1 MALPVDNQES
11 LLQELDFN
19 RILGAPLSACVNAQ
33 EEAAQATLQ
42 YLNEVVF
49 TQAGDDDSSLEPV
62 TVSFYFESAGQ
73 VHRIVMPLLLIVPVP
88 YLQIDR
94 VDLTFQATVTES
106 HMNHD
111 TRKLSLKA
119 KYSAPGDSAEVSKET
134 KAEYMN
140 KRCIDIN
147 LSVTSADMPM
157 GISKLLEI
165 FNNQLVEVKPDEPE
179 VLPEPT
185 PAEKPKP
192 AELPTENKPATP
204 PASNE
209 EKHEPPAP
217 QPTTSTT
224 PKSDKEEK
232 KEEQKPEEP
241 KTEEVKQ
248 PEMKYNI
255 LLLGKI
261 TNAQKSDILNIV
273 SRYCRSSYKLSPSA
287 LNNIL
292 KAKKHTIP
300 VEDTPE
306 NVKTIIDA
314 LKQKKIAASAI
325 EV

>member
-62 TVSFYFESAGQ
+62 TVSFYFESGGQ
-73 VHRIVMPLLLIVPVP
+73 VHRIVMPLLLIMPVP

-106 HMNHD
+106 RMNHD

-119 KYSAPGDSAEVSKET
+119 KYSAPGDSAEVSNET

-185 PAEKPKP
+185 PTEKPKP
-192 AELPTENKPATP
+192 AEQPTENKPAVP

-209 EKHEPPAP
+209 KKPESSAP
-217 QPTTSTT
+217 HPTAPET
-224 PKSDKEEK
+224 PKPEKEEP
-232 KEEQKPEEP
+232 KPEEP

-273 SRYCRSSYKLSPSA
+273 SRYCRSGYKLSPSA

-300 VEDTPE
+300 VEDTQE

-314 LKQKKIAASAI
+314 LKQKKISASAV

>member
-106 HMNHD
+106 RMNHD

-165 FNNQLVEVKPDEPE
+165 FNNKLVEVKPDEPE

-192 AELPTENKPATP
+192 AEQCTDKKPTP
-204 PASNE
+204 PASKE
-209 EKHEPPAP
+209 EKPELPDPQSPA
-217 QPTTSTT
+217 STT
-224 PKSDKEEK
+224 PKSER
-232 KEEQKPEEP
+232 EEQKPQEP

-300 VEDTPE
+300 VEDTQE

-314 LKQKKIAASAI
+314 LKQKKIAASAV

>member
-106 HMNHD
+106 RMNHD

-192 AELPTENKPATP
+192 AEQPTENK
-204 PASNE
+204 
-209 EKHEPPAP
+209 
-217 QPTTSTT
+217 PTTSTT
-224 PKSDKEEK
+224 PKPEKEEK

-248 PEMKYNI
+248 PETKYNI

-273 SRYCRSSYKLSPSA
+273 SKYCRSGYKLSPSA

-300 VEDTPE
+300 VEDTQE

-314 LKQKKIAASAI
+314 LKQKKIAASAV

>member
-106 HMNHD
+106 RMNHD

-192 AELPTENKPATP
+192 TEQPTENKPA
-204 PASNE
+204 
-209 EKHEPPAP
+209 AP
-217 QPTTSTT
+217 TT
-224 PKSDKEEK
+224 PKPEKEEK

-287 LNNIL
+287 LNNIM

-300 VEDTPE
+300 VEDTQE

-314 LKQKKIAASAI
+314 LKQKKIAASAV

>member
-11 LLQELDFN
+11 LLQELEFN

-106 HMNHD
+106 RMNHD

-192 AELPTENKPATP
+192 AEQPTEKKPA
-204 PASNE
+204 
-209 EKHEPPAP
+209 
-217 QPTTSTT
+217 TSTT
-224 PKSDKEEK
+224 PKPEKEEK

-300 VEDTPE
+300 VEDTQE

-314 LKQKKIAASAI
+314 LKQKKIAASAV

>member
-11 LLQELDFN
+11 LLQEIDFN

-106 HMNHD
+106 RMNHD

-192 AELPTENKPATP
+192 TEQPTEKKPATP
-204 PASNE
+204 
-209 EKHEPPAP
+209 
-217 QPTTSTT
+217 TT
-224 PKSDKEEK
+224 PKPDKEEK

-261 TNAQKSDILNIV
+261 TNTQKSDILNIV

-300 VEDTPE
+300 VEDTQE

-314 LKQKKIAASAI
+314 LKQKKIAASAV

>member
-106 HMNHD
+106 RMNHD

-192 AELPTENKPATP
+192 AEQPTENKPATP
-204 PASNE
+204 
-209 EKHEPPAP
+209 
-217 QPTTSTT
+217 TT
-224 PKSDKEEK
+224 PNPEKEEK

-287 LNNIL
+287 LNNIM

-300 VEDTPE
+300 VEDTQE

-314 LKQKKIAASAI
+314 LKQKKIAASAV

>member
-11 LLQELDFN
+11 LLQEIDFN

-106 HMNHD
+106 RMNHD

-119 KYSAPGDSAEVSKET
+119 KYSAPDDSAEVSKET

-192 AELPTENKPATP
+192 AEQPTEKKPATP
-204 PASNE
+204 
-209 EKHEPPAP
+209 
-217 QPTTSTT
+217 TT
-224 PKSDKEEK
+224 PKPEKEEK

-300 VEDTPE
+300 VEDTQE

>member
-49 TQAGDDDSSLEPV
+49 TQTGDDDSSLEPV

-106 HMNHD
+106 RMNHD
-111 TRKLSLKA
+111 KRKLSLKA

-179 VLPEPT
+179 VLPEPK

-192 AELPTENKPATP
+192 TEQPTENKPATP
-204 PASNE
+204 
-209 EKHEPPAP
+209 
-217 QPTTSTT
+217 TT
-224 PKSDKEEK
+224 PKPEKEEK

-300 VEDTPE
+300 VEDTQE

-314 LKQKKIAASAI
+314 LKQKKIAASAV

>member
-106 HMNHD
+106 RMNHD

-192 AELPTENKPATP
+192 AEQPTENKPTTP
-204 PASNE
+204 
-209 EKHEPPAP
+209 
-217 QPTTSTT
+217 TT
-224 PKSDKEEK
+224 PKPEKEEK

-248 PEMKYNI
+248 PETKYNI

-300 VEDTPE
+300 VEDTQE
-306 NVKTIIDA
+306 NVKAIIDA
-314 LKQKKIAASAI
+314 LKQKKIAASAV

>member
-192 AELPTENKPATP
+192 TEQPTENKPATP
-204 PASNE
+204 
-209 EKHEPPAP
+209 
-217 QPTTSTT
+217 TTHK
-224 PKSDKEEK
+224 PEKEEK

-287 LNNIL
+287 LNNIM

-300 VEDTPE
+300 VEDTQE

-314 LKQKKIAASAI
+314 LKQKKIAASAV

>member
-73 VHRIVMPLLLIVPVP
+73 VHRIVMPLLLIVPIP

-106 HMNHD
+106 RMNHD
-111 TRKLSLKA
+111 TRMLSLKA

-165 FNNQLVEVKPDEPE
+165 FNNQLVEVKPDESE

-192 AELPTENKPATP
+192 AEQPTEKKPA
-204 PASNE
+204 
-209 EKHEPPAP
+209 
-217 QPTTSTT
+217 TSTT
-224 PKSDKEEK
+224 PKPDKEEK
-232 KEEQKPEEP
+232 KEEQKPEES

-300 VEDTPE
+300 VEDTQE

-314 LKQKKIAASAI
+314 LKQKKIAASAV

>member
-94 VDLTFQATVTES
+94 IDLTFQATVTES
-106 HMNHD
+106 RMNHD

-192 AELPTENKPATP
+192 TEQPTENKPATP
-204 PASNE
+204 P
-209 EKHEPPAP
+209 
-217 QPTTSTT
+217 T
-224 PKSDKEEK
+224 PKPEKEEK

-287 LNNIL
+287 LNNIM

-300 VEDTPE
+300 VEDTQE

-314 LKQKKIAASAI
+314 LKQKKIAASAV

>member
-106 HMNHD
+106 RMNHD

-192 AELPTENKPATP
+192 AEQPTEKKPATP
-204 PASNE
+204 
-209 EKHEPPAP
+209 
-217 QPTTSTT
+217 TT
-224 PKSDKEEK
+224 PKPEKEEK

-314 LKQKKIAASAI
+314 LKQKKIAASAV

>member
-49 TQAGDDDSSLEPV
+49 TQTGDDDSSLEPV

-106 HMNHD
+106 RMNHD

-192 AELPTENKPATP
+192 TEQPTENKPATP
-204 PASNE
+204 
-209 EKHEPPAP
+209 
-217 QPTTSTT
+217 TTHK
-224 PKSDKEEK
+224 PEKEEK

-287 LNNIL
+287 LNNIM

-300 VEDTPE
+300 VEDTQE

-314 LKQKKIAASAI
+314 LKQKKIAASAV

>member
-106 HMNHD
+106 RMNHD

-192 AELPTENKPATP
+192 AEQPTEKKPATP
-204 PASNE
+204 
-209 EKHEPPAP
+209 
-217 QPTTSTT
+217 TT
-224 PKSDKEEK
+224 PKPDKEEK

-261 TNAQKSDILNIV
+261 TNTQKSDILNIV
-273 SRYCRSSYKLSPSA
+273 SRYCRSSYKLSPTA

>member
-94 VDLTFQATVTES
+94 IDLTFQATVTES
-106 HMNHD
+106 RMNHD

-192 AELPTENKPATP
+192 TEQPTENKPATP
-204 PASNE
+204 
-209 EKHEPPAP
+209 
-217 QPTTSTT
+217 TT
-224 PKSDKEEK
+224 PKPEKEEK

-287 LNNIL
+287 LNNIM

-300 VEDTPE
+300 VEDTQE

-314 LKQKKIAASAI
+314 LKQKKIAASAV

>member
-62 TVSFYFESAGQ
+62 TVSFYFESGGQ

-106 HMNHD
+106 RMNHD

-119 KYSAPGDSAEVSKET
+119 KYSAPGDSAEVSNET

-192 AELPTENKPATP
+192 AEQPTENKPATP
-204 PASNE
+204 
-209 EKHEPPAP
+209 
-217 QPTTSTT
+217 TT
-224 PKSDKEEK
+224 PKPEKEEK

-241 KTEEVKQ
+241 KTEKVKQ

-287 LNNIL
+287 LNNIM

-314 LKQKKIAASAI
+314 LKQKKIAASAV

>member
-106 HMNHD
+106 RMNHD

-192 AELPTENKPATP
+192 AEQPTEKKPATP
-204 PASNE
+204 
-209 EKHEPPAP
+209 
-217 QPTTSTT
+217 TT
-224 PKSDKEEK
+224 PKPDKEEK
-232 KEEQKPEEP
+232 KEEQKPEES

-261 TNAQKSDILNIV
+261 TNTQKSDILNIV

-300 VEDTPE
+300 VEDTQE

>member
-106 HMNHD
+106 RMNHD

-192 AELPTENKPATP
+192 AEQPTENKPATP
-204 PASNE
+204 
-209 EKHEPPAP
+209 
-217 QPTTSTT
+217 TT
-224 PKSDKEEK
+224 PNPEKEEK

-287 LNNIL
+287 LNNIM

-314 LKQKKIAASAI
+314 LKQKKIAASAV

>member
-42 YLNEVVF
+42 YINEVVF
-49 TQAGDDDSSLEPV
+49 TQAGDDDSCLEPV

-106 HMNHD
+106 RMNHD

-192 AELPTENKPATP
+192 TEQPTENKPATP
-204 PASNE
+204 
-209 EKHEPPAP
+209 
-217 QPTTSTT
+217 TT
-224 PKSDKEEK
+224 PKPEKEEK

-300 VEDTPE
+300 VEDTLE

-314 LKQKKIAASAI
+314 LKQKKIAASAV

>member
-106 HMNHD
+106 RMNHD

-192 AELPTENKPATP
+192 AEQPTEKKPA
-204 PASNE
+204 
-209 EKHEPPAP
+209 
-217 QPTTSTT
+217 TSTT
-224 PKSDKEEK
+224 PKPEKEEK

-300 VEDTPE
+300 VEDTQE

-314 LKQKKIAASAI
+314 LKQKKIAASAV

>member
-106 HMNHD
+106 RMNHD

-185 PAEKPKP
+185 PAKKPKP
-192 AELPTENKPATP
+192 TEQPTENKPAT
-204 PASNE
+204 
-209 EKHEPPAP
+209 
-217 QPTTSTT
+217 STT
-224 PKSDKEEK
+224 PKPEKEEK

-314 LKQKKIAASAI
+314 LKQKKIAASAV

>member
-1 MALPVDNQES
+1 MALPVDKQES

-62 TVSFYFESAGQ
+62 TVSFYFESGGQ

-106 HMNHD
+106 RMNHD

-119 KYSAPGDSAEVSKET
+119 KYSAPGDSAEVSNET

-192 AELPTENKPATP
+192 AEQPTENKPAAP

-209 EKHEPPAP
+209 KKPESSAP
-217 QPTTSTT
+217 HPTAPET
-224 PKSDKEEK
+224 PKDEKEEP
-232 KEEQKPEEP
+232 KPEEP

-273 SRYCRSSYKLSPSA
+273 SRYCRSGYKLAPSA

-300 VEDTPE
+300 VEDTQE
-306 NVKTIIDA
+306 NVKAIIDA
-314 LKQKKIAASAI
+314 LKQKKISASAV

>member
-19 RILGAPLSACVNAQ
+19 RILGAPLSACVKAQ

-106 HMNHD
+106 RMNHD

-192 AELPTENKPATP
+192 TEQPTENKPAT
-204 PASNE
+204 
-209 EKHEPPAP
+209 
-217 QPTTSTT
+217 STT
-224 PKSDKEEK
+224 PKPEKEEK
-232 KEEQKPEEP
+232 NEEQKPEEP

-287 LNNIL
+287 LNNIM

-300 VEDTPE
+300 VEDTQE

-314 LKQKKIAASAI
+314 LKQKKIAASAV

>member
-49 TQAGDDDSSLEPV
+49 TQAGDDESSLEPV

-111 TRKLSLKA
+111 TRKLFLKA
-119 KYSAPGDSAEVSKET
+119 KYSASGDSAEVSKET

-192 AELPTENKPATP
+192 AEQPTENKPATP
-204 PASNE
+204 
-209 EKHEPPAP
+209 
-217 QPTTSTT
+217 TT
-224 PKSDKEEK
+224 PKPEKEEK

-300 VEDTPE
+300 VEDTQE

-314 LKQKKIAASAI
+314 LKQKKIAASAV

>member
-106 HMNHD
+106 RMNHD

-192 AELPTENKPATP
+192 TEQPTEKKPATP
-204 PASNE
+204 
-209 EKHEPPAP
+209 
-217 QPTTSTT
+217 TT
-224 PKSDKEEK
+224 PKPDKEEK

-300 VEDTPE
+300 VEDTQE

-314 LKQKKIAASAI
+314 LKQKKIAASAV

>member
-106 HMNHD
+106 RMNHD

-165 FNNQLVEVKPDEPE
+165 FNNQLVEVKPDESE

-192 AELPTENKPATP
+192 AEQPTEKKPATP
-204 PASNE
+204 
-209 EKHEPPAP
+209 
-217 QPTTSTT
+217 TT
-224 PKSDKEEK
+224 PKPEKEEK

-314 LKQKKIAASAI
+314 LKQKKIAASAV

>member
-33 EEAAQATLQ
+33 EEAAQATLK

-106 HMNHD
+106 RMNHD

-192 AELPTENKPATP
+192 TEQPTENKPATP
-204 PASNE
+204 P
-209 EKHEPPAP
+209 
-217 QPTTSTT
+217 T
-224 PKSDKEEK
+224 PKPEKEEK

-287 LNNIL
+287 LNNIM

-300 VEDTPE
+300 VEDTQE

-314 LKQKKIAASAI
+314 LKQKKIAASAV

>member
-62 TVSFYFESAGQ
+62 TVSFYFESGGQ

-106 HMNHD
+106 RMNHD

-119 KYSAPGDSAEVSKET
+119 KYSAPGDSAEVSNET

-192 AELPTENKPATP
+192 AEQPTENKPAAP

-209 EKHEPPAP
+209 KKPESSAT
-217 QPTTSTT
+217 QPTAPES
-224 PKSDKEEK
+224 PKDENEES
-232 KEEQKPEEP
+232 KPEEP

-273 SRYCRSSYKLSPSA
+273 SKYCRSGYKLSPSA

-300 VEDTPE
+300 VEDTQE

-314 LKQKKIAASAI
+314 LKQKKISASAV

>member
-62 TVSFYFESAGQ
+62 TVSFYFESSGQ

-106 HMNHD
+106 RMNHD

-192 AELPTENKPATP
+192 AEQPTEKKPATP
-204 PASNE
+204 
-209 EKHEPPAP
+209 
-217 QPTTSTT
+217 TT
-224 PKSDKEEK
+224 PKPDKEEK
-232 KEEQKPEEP
+232 KEEQKPEES

-300 VEDTPE
+300 VEDTQE

>member
-185 PAEKPKP
+185 PAKKPKP
-192 AELPTENKPATP
+192 AEQPTEKKPATP
-204 PASNE
+204 
-209 EKHEPPAP
+209 
-217 QPTTSTT
+217 TT
-224 PKSDKEEK
+224 PKPDKEEK

-314 LKQKKIAASAI
+314 LKQKKIAASAV

>member
-106 HMNHD
+106 RMNHD

-192 AELPTENKPATP
+192 TEQPTENKPA
-204 PASNE
+204 
-209 EKHEPPAP
+209 AP
-217 QPTTSTT
+217 TT
-224 PKSDKEEK
+224 PKPEKEEK
-232 KEEQKPEEP
+232 KEVQKPEEP

-287 LNNIL
+287 LNNIM

-300 VEDTPE
+300 VEDTQE

-314 LKQKKIAASAI
+314 LKQKKIAASAV

>member
-192 AELPTENKPATP
+192 AEQPTENKPATP
-204 PASNE
+204 
-209 EKHEPPAP
+209 
-217 QPTTSTT
+217 TT
-224 PKSDKEEK
+224 PKPEKEEK

-273 SRYCRSSYKLSPSA
+273 SRYCRSNYKLSPSA

-300 VEDTPE
+300 VEDTQE

-314 LKQKKIAASAI
+314 LKQKKIAASAV

>member
-62 TVSFYFESAGQ
+62 TVSFYFESGGQ

-106 HMNHD
+106 RMNHD

-119 KYSAPGDSAEVSKET
+119 KYSAPGDSAEVSNET

-192 AELPTENKPATP
+192 AEQPTENKPATP
-204 PASNE
+204 
-209 EKHEPPAP
+209 
-217 QPTTSTT
+217 TT
-224 PKSDKEEK
+224 PKPEKEEK

-300 VEDTPE
+300 VEDTQE

-314 LKQKKIAASAI
+314 LKQKKIAASAV

>member
-106 HMNHD
+106 RMNHD

-192 AELPTENKPATP
+192 AEQPTEKKPATP
-204 PASNE
+204 
-209 EKHEPPAP
+209 
-217 QPTTSTT
+217 TT
-224 PKSDKEEK
+224 PKPDKEEK
-232 KEEQKPEEP
+232 KEEQKPEES

-261 TNAQKSDILNIV
+261 TNTQKSDILNIV

-300 VEDTPE
+300 VEDTQE

-314 LKQKKIAASAI
+314 LKQKKIAASAV

>member
-106 HMNHD
+106 RMNHD

-192 AELPTENKPATP
+192 AEQPTEKKPAT
-204 PASNE
+204 
-209 EKHEPPAP
+209 
-217 QPTTSTT
+217 STI
-224 PKSDKEEK
+224 PKPDKEEK

-261 TNAQKSDILNIV
+261 TNTQKSDILNIV

-300 VEDTPE
+300 VEDTQE

-314 LKQKKIAASAI
+314 LKQKKIAASAV

>member
-62 TVSFYFESAGQ
+62 TVSFYFESGGQ

-106 HMNHD
+106 RMNHD

-119 KYSAPGDSAEVSKET
+119 KYSAPGDSAEVSNET

-192 AELPTENKPATP
+192 AEQPTENKPAAP

-209 EKHEPPAP
+209 KKPESSAP
-217 QPTTSTT
+217 QPTAPET
-224 PKSDKEEK
+224 PKPE
-232 KEEQKPEEP
+232 KEEQKTEEP

-273 SRYCRSSYKLSPSA
+273 SKYCRSGYKLAPSA

-300 VEDTPE
+300 VEDTQE

-314 LKQKKIAASAI
+314 LKQKKISASAV